1 MNTVTPVVVSI
12 YGVERELRFTHGAV
26 KRIHEQFGM
35 GAKEALNAYDVG
47 ALPGILYALMHDRK
61 GKPPEGVD
69 VAELAEALPV
79 EDAPI
84 YMAAVQ
90 SAMMQGRVPKDQ
102 LEVAIRQKLQKLQEE
117 AEKEIARLTGSPSG
131 HSAADVSVS
140 PTASSGGDTASV
152 KLTPSPSNTE
162 TSSESGTHDSD

>member
-1 MNTVTPVVVSI
+1 MNTVTPVVISI

-35 GAKEALNAYDVG
+35 GVKEALNAYDVG

-69 VAELAEALPV
+69 VAELAESLPV

-90 SAMMQGRVPKDQ
+90 SAMMQGRVPKEQ
-102 LEVAIRQKLQKLQEE
+102 LEVAIRQKMQEE

-131 HSAADVSVS
+131 HSAADVSGS
-140 PTASSGGDTASV
+140 LTDSSGGDTSSV
-152 KLTPSPSNTE
+152 KSTPLPSNTY
-162 TSSESGTHDSD
+162 TNSENGTTVSA